1 MEKFFEFDNS
11 FRFEKNDYSFLG
23 KISGNLRLFLEADFD
38 LLINYFN
45 SNSYEINLF
54 SLKCKKKIS
63 AGFINTDSRVNDII
77 FNFSPNKKKLFIEEI
92 SKYVKI
98 ENNYNFLMGTGV
110 ALVTPFNSNGSV
122 DYNSLEKIINSTIHG
137 GVDYL
142 VILGTTSESPTLSE
156 KEKEKI
162 ISYVVKKNNERVPL
176 VIGIGGNNTNN
187 LIDRIK
193 KINDSSFS
201 AILSVSPYYN
211 RPSQFGIFKHYEK
224 IVSISNLP
232 IILYNVPSRTGS
244 NIEINTVTDLN
255 KILKKL

>member
-1 MEKFFEFDNS
+1 MSVRKYNLKRSIRKVGIIFENDYYFDETFIDELIENLNIKKKNIYSMNFGKNFFEFDNS

-98 ENNYNFLMGTGV
+98 E
-110 ALVTPFNSNGSV
+110 
-122 DYNSLEKIINSTIHG
+122 K
-137 GVDYL
+137 
-142 VILGTTSESPTLSE
+142 
-156 KEKEKI
+156 
-162 ISYVVKKNNERVPL
+162 
-176 VIGIGGNNTNN
+176 
-187 LIDRIK
+187 
-193 KINDSSFS
+193 
-201 AILSVSPYYN
+201 
-211 RPSQFGIFKHYEK
+211 
-224 IVSISNLP
+224 
-232 IILYNVPSRTGS
+232 
-244 NIEINTVTDLN
+244 
-255 KILKKL
+255 